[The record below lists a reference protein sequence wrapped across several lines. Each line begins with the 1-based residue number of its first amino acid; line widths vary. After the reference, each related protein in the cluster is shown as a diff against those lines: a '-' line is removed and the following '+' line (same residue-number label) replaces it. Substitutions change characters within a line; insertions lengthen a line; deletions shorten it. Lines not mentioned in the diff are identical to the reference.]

1 MSFGAEH
8 SPIDRGTCGGDT
20 AMSTVTTNPPSTL
33 PDGSLSAA
41 TIDDIRY
48 LVVFAKVAECGS
60 FAGAARALG
69 LSTATTSQHVSRLEA
84 RLGAALL
91 YRNTRNLSLSAD
103 GERLLETAQSMLAL
117 YEQGLLGFRRRSH
130 AGSQLRIALP
140 AVLLRSPL
148 LPALAA
154 CMRAHPD
161 VRFHLQSTDL
171 RNDLIDESIDLA
183 FRIGDLADSGLR
195 ARTVFSLERWV
206 VASPSLLHPGEWPS
220 HPSQLAQLPW
230 IGLSMRPHE
239 RRFVHASGEVC
250 HFRHTP
256 RIQVD
261 SVELAYQLS
270 KQALGLAAPPD
281 FLVRTDPTRDALIRL
296 LPEWALD
303 ALSVHAVWPAN
314 LSKRSLAHTVLESVT
329 EALAA
334 VDSGGH
340 ESVHAQAGP
349 STRAR

>member
-1 MSFGAEH
+1 
-8 SPIDRGTCGGDT
+8 
-20 AMSTVTTNPPSTL
+20 MSTATTNPPSTL
-33 PDGSLSAA
+33 PDGTLPAA

-103 GERLLETAQSMLAL
+103 GARLLETAQSMLAL
-117 YEQGLLGFRRRSH
+117 YEQGLLGFRQRSH

-195 ARTVFSLERWV
+195 ARTVFSLQRCV
-206 VASPSLLHPGEWPS
+206 VASPSLLHPGALPS
-220 HPSQLAQLPW
+220 HPTQLADLPW

-239 RRFVHASGEVC
+239 RHFVHASGEVC
-250 HFRHTP
+250 HFRYAP

-270 KQALGLAAPPD
+270 KQGLGLAAPPD
-281 FLVRTDPTRDALIRL
+281 FLVQTDPSHDALIRL
-296 LPEWALD
+296 LPEWSLEALP
-303 ALSVHAVWPAN
+303 VHAVWPAN
-314 LSKRSLAHTVLESVT
+314 LSKRSLAYSVLESVNA
-329 EALAA
+329 ALA
-334 VDSGGH
+334 SPGRHGH
-340 ESVHAQAGP
+340 DAGHSEMSASKP
-349 STRAR
+349 SP

>member
-1 MSFGAEH
+1 
-8 SPIDRGTCGGDT
+8 
-20 AMSTVTTNPPSTL
+20 MSTATSNPPSTL
-33 PDGSLSAA
+33 PDGSLPAA

-60 FAGAARALG
+60 FARAARALG
-69 LSTATTSQHVSRLEA
+69 LSTATTSQHVSRLET

-91 YRNTRNLSLSAD
+91 YRNTRTLSLSAE

-117 YEQGLLGFRRRSH
+117 YEQGLLGFRQHSH
-130 AGSQLRIALP
+130 TGSQLRIALP

-148 LPALAA
+148 LPALTS
-154 CMRAHPD
+154 CMQAHPD

-195 ARTVFSLERWV
+195 ARPVFGLQRWTV
-206 VASPSLLHPGEWPS
+206 AAPSLLGPGELPS

-230 IGLSMRPHE
+230 IGLSMRPNE
-239 RRFVHASGEVC
+239 RRFMHASGEIC
-250 HFRHTP
+250 HFRYVP

-270 KQALGLAAPPD
+270 KQGLGLAAPPD
-281 FLVRTDPTRDALIRL
+281 FLVQADPSRDALIRL
-296 LPEWALD
+296 LPEWSLEALP
-303 ALSVHAVWPAN
+303 VHAVWPAN

-329 EALAA
+329 AALATA
-334 VDSGGH
+334 GADNGHDS
-340 ESVHAQAGP
+340 ACGP
-349 STRAR
+349 MGSSKRAR